1 MMKPVV
7 SVAVCALLYVLMSG
21 CFVVSSASP
30 ANTRGF
36 RRGGHAG
43 LTRGVTVLLAG
54 DSLMESMGPQ
64 LKECLN
70 GYRGLTLIPIG
81 KKSTGLCRPDFYNW
95 PAVLKTY
102 LSVHRPELV
111 VMWVGTNDNQNVK
124 GAPSTGELLTDGWK
138 RTYYAKMYEIIA
150 LCARSGAKL
159 IFIGPPVLGD
169 PGADAEMRGIARVME
184 EVCRYHRIP
193 FLNTRPVL
201 GDSRGNYR
209 QRAFNERGEEVAIRY
224 ADRVHITEAGNVM
237 VIDKL
242 LPLMTR
248 ELDSRS
254 HRSSSFRDRPR
265 SGIGR

>member
-1 MMKPVV
+1 MMKPLF
-7 SVAVCALLYVLMSG
+7 SIAVCTLLLVLMSG
-21 CFVVSSASP
+21 CLAVSPNNDAKS
-30 ANTRGF
+30 RGF
-36 RRGGHAG
+36 RRGGHAD
-43 LTRGVTVLLAG
+43 LTRDVTVLLTG

-70 GYRGLTLIPIG
+70 GYRGLSLIPVG

-95 PAVLKTY
+95 PAALKTY
-102 LSVHRPELV
+102 LNVHRPDLV
-111 VMWVGTNDNQNVK
+111 IMWVGTNDNQNVK
-124 GAPSTGELLTDGWK
+124 GAPSTGGLLTDDWK
-138 RTYYAKMYEIIA
+138 RAYYGKMYEIMA
-150 LCARSGAKL
+150 LCARSGARL

-184 EVCRYHRIP
+184 EVCRYHRVP

-209 QRAFNERGEEVAIRY
+209 QRAFNERGEEVMIRY

-248 ELDSRS
+248 ELDPRSR
-254 HRSSSFRDRPR
+254 RAPSFR
-265 SGIGR
+265 GGRVPD